1 MDSVADILAQCEAHV
16 DKNID
21 FSPVTD
27 KEILQETQTLI
38 GKLEGAMANQSLKAS
53 EKSAAHYLLAGL
65 NLLKETP
72 APDTEANLLKSVG

>member
-1 MDSVADILAQCEAHV
+1 LAECEAHI

-27 KEILQETQTLI
+27 QSILQETQEFI
-38 GKLEGAMANQSLKAS
+38 IKLEGAIANQSLKAS
-53 EKSAAHYLLAGL
+53 EKSVAHYLLAGL
-65 NLLKETP
+65 NLLKENP